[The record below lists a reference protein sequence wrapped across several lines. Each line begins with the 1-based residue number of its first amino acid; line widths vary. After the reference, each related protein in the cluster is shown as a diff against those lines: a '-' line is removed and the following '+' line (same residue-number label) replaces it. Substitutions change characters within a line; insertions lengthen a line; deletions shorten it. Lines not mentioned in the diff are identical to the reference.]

1 MDELLKALREGTVKS
16 GDTRQ
21 IDLVNELGRQIKTL
35 QQQADTMPVR
45 VLEESCEAML
55 PYGCSIHIQEMQVR
69 DADTVHHIYPAEEY
83 PEYEWMDWNL
93 ISVSR
98 ATHNRLE
105 NRKTGELTKEGRML
119 QRLIRPME
127 DWRKGHG

>member
-1 MDELLKALREGTVKS
+1 MLGALSMGRRRKMDYQSGKWKKKRAHILRLDGYRDRVAAMYGRS
-16 GDTRQ
+16 G
-21 IDLVNELGRQIKTL
+21 
-35 QQQADTMPVR
+35 
-45 VLEESCEAML
+45 
-55 PYGCSIHIQEMQVR
+55 

>member
-1 MDELLKALREGTVKS
+1 MEEEAGTHPAAGRLPGPGGSHV
-16 GDTRQ
+16 RQ
-21 IDLVNELGRQIKTL
+21 E
-35 QQQADTMPVR
+35 
-45 VLEESCEAML
+45 
-55 PYGCSIHIQEMQVR
+55 R

>member
-1 MDELLKALREGTVKS
+1 MDYQSGTWKKKRAHILRLDGYRDRVAAMYGRS
-16 GDTRQ
+16 G
-21 IDLVNELGRQIKTL
+21 
-35 QQQADTMPVR
+35 
-45 VLEESCEAML
+45 
-55 PYGCSIHIQEMQVR
+55 